1 MKWTSRPRVSCMVAY
16 ALFYACAAREAAAQ
30 SRINIGPK
38 AGACSPAVVDEAIEA
53 TSLRRFA
60 AQTSEDAP
68 KVVKFM
74 ESNGHRL
81 PPAIRPKVLQA
92 FEQAFDSAALEE
104 EFLRSIR
111 SHCEPEIFA
120 VALEQLKTPLGTK
133 MRGLEDFMLTPQGRS
148 AFLGYAKNMQQHPP
162 TPQRE
167 SLLDGLESVLH
178 TADFLADVNAEEV
191 RAMYMGISGKS
202 ASDSEVQALREKI
215 MPSMS
220 QTVRANAVFTYR
232 SASDEELAQY
242 VTMLGGAEMR
252 RFNTILESAIENG
265 MIRRSEVAAALI
277 QQIVME
283 TRGTGRR

>member
-1 MKWTSRPRVSCMVAY
+1 MVAY

-30 SRINIGPK
+30 SRINVGPK

-53 TSLRRFA
+53 TSLHRFA

-68 KVVKFM
+68 RVVKFM

-111 SHCEPEIFA
+111 SHCQPKIFA

-148 AFLGYAKNMQQHPP
+148 AFLSYARNMQQHPL

-191 RAMYMGISGKS
+191 RAMYMAISGKS
-202 ASDSEVQALREKI
+202 ASDPEVQALREKM

>member
-16 ALFYACAAREAAAQ
+16 ALFYACAVRGAAAQ

-38 AGACSPAVVDEAIEA
+38 AGTCSSAVIDEAFEA

-111 SHCEPEIFA
+111 SHCEPKTFE

-148 AFLGYAKNMQQHPP
+148 AFLSYARSTQLHPLS
-162 TPQRE
+162 PQRE

-178 TADFLADVNAEEV
+178 TADFLADVNAEEM
-191 RAMYMGISGKS
+191 RAMYIGISGKS

-220 QTVRANAVFTYR
+220 QTVRANAIFTYR
-232 SASDEELAQY
+232 GASDEELAQY
-242 VTMLGGAEMR
+242 LTMLGGAEMK